1 MSSSL
6 EFLSSSSSPSSGA
19 PSPSLSSCD
28 AGGWLHPG
36 HILELLAH
44 WSHSMRYAKCT
55 RFRRHAVQFP
65 VLPARMPLYLPYV
78 KRQTTYARVEV
89 VDMYRWRSTRGQGR
103 GEMRSKH
110 CFVRCR
116 ASRFSAENAGS
127 HLLRASS
134 AHPRARLLLE
144 RRLGVDVAHRTLDV
158 PVRLES
164 LAVLELLS
172 LLHVVRHGER
182 PRERKWSRRTAAAG
196 SGSWQPRQKF
206 RSRSNQQ
213 QIVVPSR
220 NSSLS
225 GARARCL
232 PRRGRSRGAGHP
244 LCSRPRATRARLAV
258 PHPPASRQTRASRA
272 SRPRPRSA
280 PPRRGGFRPRATR
293 ARSGSRASRAR
304 RVPGTGRAATTERTR
319 VCSCAIS

>member
-1 MSSSL
+1 MN
-6 EFLSSSSSPSSGA
+6 
-19 PSPSLSSCD
+19 
-28 AGGWLHPG
+28 
-36 HILELLAH
+36 
-44 WSHSMRYAKCT
+44 
-55 RFRRHAVQFP
+55 
-65 VLPARMPLYLPYV
+65 
-78 KRQTTYARVEV
+78 
-89 VDMYRWRSTRGQGR
+89 RWRSRRGQGR
-103 GEMRSKH
+103 GEMRSKR

-158 PVRLES
+158 PVRLER

-206 RSRSNQQ
+206 RSRSVQQ

-258 PHPPASRQTRASRA
+258 PHPPASRQNRASRA